1 MAARVILAIK
11 DDRKNYSP
19 KRMLRF
25 GAAVIDVDQAMP
37 EHSASRRFRSLFP
50 FLLLPI
56 VASSLGLAQ
65 PALADTH
72 PGQAA
77 LVSEVARD
85 TGKSPA
91 ALNALLD
98 QAKMQQGILDAISRP
113 AEAKPWSAY
122 RPIFLT
128 DKRIAD
134 GVAFY
139 REHRA
144 LLERIGKQ
152 YGVAPQYIVAI
163 LGVET
168 FYGRVTGKYKVLDAL
183 VTLGF
188 YYPPRATYFRQQ
200 LKTLLELPDNH
211 LAGPLD
217 TLTGS
222 YAGAQGW
229 GQFMPDSIRDYA
241 VDAEGDGRID
251 LQNSLPDILA
261 SVANYFAKHG
271 WVDGG
276 PVAARAQP
284 DGAAKPL
291 GDWQA
296 KPQWPLEQLEAWGYA
311 PFQHLN
317 PGEPTSLL
325 MLDGL
330 SGPEHWF
337 TFNNFYV
344 ITRYNRS
351 PMYAMAVD
359 QLALAIMD
367 GVRSADRVQ

>member
-1 MAARVILAIK
+1 MEGRPC
-11 DDRKNYSP
+11 D
-19 KRMLRF
+19 LRDQ
-25 GAAVIDVDQAMP
+25 GWSQRSCHRSACYASAQSLPMPIQAMP
-37 EHSASRRFRSLFP
+37 VNAVTRRFRSLFP
-50 FLLLPI
+50 LVLLLI
-56 VASSLGLAQ
+56 VASM
-65 PALADTH
+65 PVFADTH
-72 PGQAA
+72 PGQSA
-77 LVSEVARD
+77 LV
-85 TGKSPA
+85 
-91 ALNALLD
+91 D
-98 QAKMQQGILDAISRP
+98 QAKLQQSIIDAMNRP
-113 AEAKPWSAY
+113 AESKPWSAY

-128 DKRIAD
+128 PKRIDD

-144 LLERIGKQ
+144 LLESIGKQ

-168 FYGRVTGKYKVLDAL
+168 SYGRNTGKYKVLDAL

-188 YYPPRATYFRQQ
+188 YYPKRAKYFRQQ

-217 TLTGS
+217 TLAGS

-241 VDAEGDGRID
+241 VDADGDGRID
-251 LQNSLPDILA
+251 LMNSLPDILA

-291 GDWQA
+291 GDWQ
-296 KPQWPLEQLEAWGYA
+296 G
-311 PFQHLN
+311 
-317 PGEPTSLL
+317 
-325 MLDGL
+325 
-330 SGPEHWF
+330 
-337 TFNNFYV
+337 
-344 ITRYNRS
+344 
-351 PMYAMAVD
+351 
-359 QLALAIMD
+359 
-367 GVRSADRVQ
+367 